1 MSCIATVL
9 AVFDSAALDAYFAE
23 RPNYPV
29 LLHGTNICRDCG
41 ESYGQDALCTRCL
54 RRHWQWQDR
63 PCGKCAGVI
72 DYRSPRKLD
81 DGTINP
87 KVLTVA
93 RIVAPVQAKALGW
106 GLEQTN
112 ALSNRQPVH
121 AACARSKA

>member
-1 MSCIATVL
+1 MNCVATVL
-9 AVFDSAALDAYFAE
+9 AVFDSTQLDAYFAE
-23 RPNYPV
+23 RSGYPV
-29 LLHGTNICRDCG
+29 LFRGSNICRDCG
-41 ESYGQDALCTRCL
+41 EPYGQDALSTRCL

-63 PCGKCAGVI
+63 PCEKCTGVI

-81 DGTINP
+81 DGTVNP

-106 GLEQTN
+106 GLEQIN

-121 AACARSKA
+121 AACARSRA